1 MLGVRSRKSP
11 SSGGDFLD
19 LTPIRHGTVNAS
31 IYGGVKVMI
40 RALFKLVL
48 VVVIIAAGA
57 AFFLGYRFA
66 DNGVETPVSAQPSAP
81 AVDTQRAR
89 EAGAKVGEAV
99 ATGAVQ
105 AQQALNEGSLTAKI
119 KSKMALDD
127 TVKALSIDVDTR
139 GTEVTLSGSVNST
152 AERDRAIQ
160 LARETAGVTRVH
172 DRLQIR

>member
-1 MLGVRSRKSP
+1 
-11 SSGGDFLD
+11 
-19 LTPIRHGTVNAS
+19 
-31 IYGGVKVMI
+31 MI

-57 AFFLGYRFA
+57 AFFLGYRLA
-66 DNGVETPVSAQPSAP
+66 DNGVEAPVSAQPSAP

-105 AQQALNEGSLTAKI
+105 AQQVLNEGSVTAKI

-152 AERDRAIQ
+152 AERDRAMQ
-160 LARETAGVTRVH
+160 LARETTGVTHVH
-172 DRLQIR
+172 DRLRIR